1 MKRILAVGLAL
12 GIVMLLPATIPEVVH
27 VSYAVPP
34 PPVIQVHQPLVMAPV
49 TPLSEGIGA
58 RTMKDI
64 SLSTDHASRDVK
76 FLSYWDLMFVLA
88 ETSWRPHITSNTFY
102 AEELGMFFHDDYYRD
117 KLYALMM
124 CESSGRPDAIG
135 DLDTGPS
142 YGLFQINVRYW
153 NQLIGTR
160 DVLDPYD
167 NAQIAY
173 EIWKHSDYS
182 FKRWSCDPTGG

>member
-1 MKRILAVGLAL
+1 MKRTIAAGLAL
-12 GIVMLLPATIPEVVH
+12 GIFLLLPAALPHYTG
-27 VSYAVPP
+27 VSYEPVTAAPMPTVNPPVIESPP
-34 PPVIQVHQPLVMAPV
+34 PPVSIFDRVLPDVHVHAEEAIIPV
-49 TPLSEGIGA
+49 QYLG
-58 RTMKDI
+58 
-64 SLSTDHASRDVK
+64 
-76 FLSYWDLMFVLA
+76 YWDLLFILA
-88 ETSWRPHITSNTFY
+88 ETSWRPYITSNTFY
-102 AEELGMFFHDDYYRD
+102 AEELGMWFHDDYYRD

>member
-64 SLSTDHASRDVK
+64 SLSTDNASRDVE

-88 ETSWRPHITSNTFY
+88 ETSWRPYITSNTFY
-102 AEELGMFFHDDYYRD
+102 AEELGMWFHDDYYRD

-124 CESSGRPDAIG
+124 CESSGRVDAIG
-135 DLDTGPS
+135 DVGLGRGIS
-142 YGLFQINVRYW
+142 AGLFQINTGYW
-153 NQLIGTR
+153 PELAQKYNFFI
-160 DVLDPYD
+160 PEE
-167 NAQIAY
+167 NAQAAY
-173 EIWKHSDYS
+173 EVWMIQGWEA
-182 FKRWSCDPTGG
+182 WSCHGR